1 MIRSAAS
8 KAMWVGRTTS
18 AIIGLAVALALV
30 LGVSTMALAA
40 VPGDPFK
47 LGKINSINRVS
58 TLVGSVTG
66 PLLKVDNNGGGPALK
81 LEANSGKSPLV
92 VNADAGKA
100 ANLDADKLDGKDS
113 SEFLGKTEKAADAVH
128 ADQADS
134 ATNAQNAGKLD
145 DLDST
150 DFQRAGATAGG
161 DLTGTYPNPAIA
173 NNAVNSAKVANG
185 SLVLADLQGVGTTV
199 GGTFNFTV
207 PANGCDAPFV
217 DGVATAQPFQVGD
230 LVVWKVTQGTLPDGL
245 YMPAVSVTRTDRIPQ
260 LFCNVTNS
268 AVSVSGSL
276 SFAVRAV
283 R

>member
-8 KAMWVGRTTS
+8 KVMWVGRATVFLVGLS
-18 AIIGLAVALALV
+18 VILAVV
-30 LGVSTMALAA
+30 LGVATAA
-40 VPGDPFK
+40 FAGNGDPWR
-47 LGKINSINRVS
+47 LGRDNAATNITRLAGQMGVN
-58 TLVGSVTG
+58 G
-66 PLLKVDNNGGGPALK
+66 PMVRITNNNGGTDDTALQ
-81 LEANSGKSPLV
+81 LQVQGGEPPMTVNSSTKVTNL
-92 VNADAGKA
+92 NAD
-100 ANLDADKLDGKDS
+100 
-113 SEFLGKTEKAADAVH
+113 
-128 ADQADS
+128 Q
-134 ATNAQNAGKLD
+134 LD

-185 SLVLADLQGVGTTV
+185 SLVLADLQGIGTTV
-199 GGTFNFTV
+199 GGSFNFTV

-268 AVSVSGSL
+268 AISVSGSL